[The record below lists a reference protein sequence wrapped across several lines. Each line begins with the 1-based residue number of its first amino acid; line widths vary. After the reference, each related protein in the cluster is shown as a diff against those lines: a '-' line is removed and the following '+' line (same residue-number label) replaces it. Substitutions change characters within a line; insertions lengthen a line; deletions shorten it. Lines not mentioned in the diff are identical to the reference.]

1 MNSTNDSESSALP
14 LASSTEKVVGSVAE
28 ESIEYP
34 TGMKLGLISLA
45 MCLSMFLVALV
56 RATSFFCPRFNID
69 PALRITLSSRW
80 RFLKLQISSIASTIL
95 GDGRKTNN
103 AARYLLTTASFQLLF
118 GRLYSFLSL
127 KWVYI
132 AAIGVFELG
141 SLICAVAPSSTALI
155 IGRAIA
161 GLGGSGLATGT
172 LIICVSAVPLERR
185 SIYMGLISAVY
196 WAGSVAGP
204 LLGGALTD
212 KASWRFCFWINL
224 PIGAMTVIVIALF
237 FKPPGNIQEVQS
249 ISLRKRIEQFD
260 PWGTLVFIPATVCL
274 LLALQ
279 WGGSQYSWSN
289 GRIIALL
296 ILFGVLI
303 AAFVAIQ
310 AWKQDDATVP
320 PRVFN
325 QPGIKAA
332 AWFALCLSGSFLT
345 LVYLVSP
352 SFLLHSP
359 PATLM
364 PTVRP
369 PPQLP
374 IYFQAIK
381 GASPVQSGIDNLPLV
396 LSVVLATL
404 AAGALITKI
413 GYYTPFMI
421 LASVL
426 VAVGAGVLSTLSV
439 DAGAGHWIGYQII
452 YGIGVGAGIQ
462 QPLMVAQAVLK
473 PADVPIGTSLILFM
487 QTLGGSVFVSVGQ
500 NVFRSRLLSGLIR
513 RAPGIDPSIVLNSGA
528 TRLHSA
534 VDPALLPEVLAV
546 YNDAIVAAIYVCLA
560 VAALSIVGSL
570 ATEWRNVRA
579 PRAGGSADAG

>member
-1 MNSTNDSESSALP
+1 MDSTNDSSALP
-14 LASSTEKVVGSVAE
+14 PASSVEKTADNV
-28 ESIEYP
+28 IKYP
-34 TGMKLGLISLA
+34 TGAKLGLISLA
-45 MCLSMFLVALV
+45 LCLSMFLGALDNTIIAVAI
-56 RATSFFCPRFNID
+56 PK
-69 PALRITLSSRW
+69 ITDQFHSLDD
-80 RFLKLQISSIASTIL
+80 I
-95 GDGRKTNN
+95 GC
-103 AARYLLTTASFQLLF
+103 AARYLLATASFQLLF

-132 AAIGVFELG
+132 GAICVFELG
-141 SLICAVAPSSTALI
+141 SLICAVAPSSTALV

-161 GLGGSGLATGT
+161 GLGGSGLTTGT
-172 LIICVSAVPLERR
+172 LIICVNAVPLERR

-196 WAGSVAGP
+196 WAGSVVGP
-204 LLGGALTD
+204 LIGGALTS

-224 PIGAMTVIVIALF
+224 PIGAVTIIVIALF
-237 FKPPGNIQEVQS
+237 FEPPGHTQEVQPMP
-249 ISLRKRIEQFD
+249 LVKRIEQFD
-260 PWGTLVFIPATVCL
+260 PWGTLVFIPAIICL
-274 LLALQ
+274 LLSLQ

-332 AWFALCLSGSFLT
+332 AWFALCLSGSFLA
-345 LVYLVSP
+345 LVYL
-352 SFLLHSP
+352 
-359 PATLM
+359 
-364 PTVRP
+364 
-369 PPQLP
+369 LP

-381 GASPVQSGIDNLPLV
+381 GASPVESGIDNLPMV

-404 AAGALITKI
+404 AAGALITAI

-421 LASVL
+421 LASIL
-426 VAVGAGVLSTLSV
+426 VAVGAGLLSTLGV
-439 DAGAGHWIGYQII
+439 DTGAGHWIGYQII

-473 PADVPIGTSLILFM
+473 PADVPIGTSLVLFM
-487 QTLGGSVFVSVGQ
+487 QTLGGSVFVSVAQ
-500 NVFRSRLLSGLIR
+500 NVFRSRLLAGLIR
-513 RAPGIDPSIVLNSGA
+513 RVPNIDPSIVLNSGA
-528 TRLHSA
+528 TSLHSA
-534 VDPALLPEVLAV
+534 VDPALLPEVLEV

-560 VAALSIVGSL
+560 VAALSVVGSL

-579 PRAGGSADAG
+579 PKVIGSADAG